1 MHLKHKQ
8 LFGDKGNCTI
18 VACEML
24 VEAVEAT
31 AFNAV
36 GKC

>member
-24 VEAVEAT
+24 VEAPAW
-31 AFNAV
+31 NAV